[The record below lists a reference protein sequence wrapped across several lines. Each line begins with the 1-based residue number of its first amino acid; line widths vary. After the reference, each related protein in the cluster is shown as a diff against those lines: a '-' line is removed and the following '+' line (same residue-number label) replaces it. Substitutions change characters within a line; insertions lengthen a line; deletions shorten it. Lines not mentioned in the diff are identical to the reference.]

1 MAVAQSATTIAVLNP
16 GDMGSGVGAALAARG
31 HRVLCALEG
40 RSPAT
45 RERARTAKLQDVGTL
60 KEAVRQASVV
70 LSVCPP
76 HAALDLA
83 DQVAECG
90 FAGLYVDANA
100 ISPATA
106 HKVAARV
113 EAAGAGFVDGGIFGA
128 PPTPAKPG
136 KMYLSGP
143 RAREAAQLFE
153 GSFMSASVLDARV
166 GAASALKACYAA
178 WTKGTWLLLASIYA
192 TAQEEGVDAA
202 LREEWSRSQPDVLRQ
217 VGAPSANPAKAWRWL
232 AEMQEI
238 AQTFESAGQ
247 PGGFSHAAAEICR
260 RLESYKDDGSKP
272 SIEKVVGAVRRRA

>member
-1 MAVAQSATTIAVLNP
+1 MAAGQSATTIALLNP

-40 RSPAT
+40 RSPASH
-45 RERARTAKLQDVGTL
+45 ERARMAKLEDAGSLEQ
-60 KEAVRQASVV
+60 AVRQAAVV

-76 HAALDLA
+76 HAALD
-83 DQVAECG
+83 VAGRVAGCG
-90 FAGLYVDANA
+90 FTGLYVDANA

-106 HKVAARV
+106 HQVAARV
-113 EAAGAGFVDGGIFGA
+113 GGVGAAFVDGGIFGA

-136 KMYLSGP
+136 KLYLSGP

-153 GSFMSASVLDARV
+153 GSFMSASVLDDRV

-192 TAQEEGVDAA
+192 TAQEEGVEAA

-238 AQTFESAGQ
+238 AQAFESAGQ
-247 PGGFSHAAAEICR
+247 PGGFAQAAAEICR

-272 SIEKVVGAVRRRA
+272 SIEKVVGAVRRQP